1 MKFHLPELVTRLAG
15 RTGAAKER
23 ALALRLPKLV
33 TRLAEAPRALAGLAI
48 IGIFLLHPLT
58 DFGKSMFTLLP
69 KLEGLAYDARL
80 KLTLPNT
87 GDPQVVIIDIDE
99 ASLQR
104 LGRWPWSRDKLAK
117 LTTQLF
123 ERYGV
128 RAVGFDILFA
138 EPDLSSGIA
147 VLDSLREGEFKANPA
162 FAAALARLRPRLD
175 FDARFGDA
183 IRDRSVVLA
192 MAFPVEAE
200 TQGVLPPPLFAE
212 ADIAGKLIRIEPEH
226 GFVSALPALAE
237 AAAASGHVDPFY
249 DPDNQVRRVPMV
261 KRYGAGYYPALSLAV
276 VQTVVEAKR
285 VTPHFDSERTLD
297 ALDVGGLTVPVDEYG
312 MALIP
317 FRGKSKTFRF
327 VPAADVLDGSLPQN
341 AFPGAIALVGTSA
354 KGLKDLRPT
363 PLDPDFAGVEIH
375 ANLIAGML
383 NGDVKSIPAR
393 ANAIEALVM
402 IPAGLLALFAL
413 PYRRP
418 LLNALGVVTFA
429 AVVIALNFALWIR
442 WSYVIPVATTLLM
455 LAVLFAWNMLAGFL
469 REGAAIRKLS
479 SMFGEYVPP
488 ERVAQMRESGERF
501 NMEGESRELTVLF
514 CDVRNFTAL
523 SENLAPRQ
531 LSAMLNAYL
540 TTMTELIHEHR
551 HGTIDKYVGDA
562 IMAFWGAPE
571 PNPEHARGAVEAA
584 LAMQA
589 RMPKLA
595 REFARRGWPAFRIGI
610 GVNTGTMSIGD
621 MGSKFRKAYTVLG
634 DAVNLASRLESLT
647 KEYSVGIIVG
657 ENTARAMPDYA
668 WREIDRVRVV
678 GKATPVTIYE
688 PLGPAASSEI
698 TAELALH
705 HRALASYRQRDFDAA
720 EAGFAALAAAHPA
733 TALYAYFRT
742 RCATFRSSPPPP
754 AWEGAMVFATK

>member
-1 MKFHLPELVTRLAG
+1 M
-15 RTGAAKER
+15 
-23 ALALRLPKLV
+23 
-33 TRLAEAPRALAGLAI
+33 
-48 IGIFLLHPLT
+48 
-58 DFGKSMFTLLP
+58 
-69 KLEGLAYDARL
+69 
-80 KLTLPNT
+80 
-87 GDPQVVIIDIDE
+87 
-99 ASLQR
+99 
-104 LGRWPWSRDKLAK
+104 
-117 LTTQLF
+117 
-123 ERYGV
+123 
-128 RAVGFDILFA
+128 
-138 EPDLSSGIA
+138 
-147 VLDSLREGEFKANPA
+147 LDNLREGELKANPA
-162 FAAALARLRPRLD
+162 FAASLARLRPRLD
-175 FDARFGDA
+175 FDARFADA
-183 IRDRSVVLA
+183 IRGRPVVLA

-226 GFVSALPALAE
+226 GFVSALPALTQ

-276 VQTVVEAKR
+276 VRTVVEAKR

-327 VPAADVLDGSLPQN
+327 VPASDVLDGSLPRN

-418 LLNALGVVTFA
+418 LLNALGVVALA
-429 AVVIALNFALWIR
+429 AIVIALNFALWIR

-479 SMFGEYVPP
+479 TMFGEYVPP

-501 NMEGESRELTVLF
+501 SMEGDSRELTVLF

-523 SENLAPRQ
+523 SENLAPRS

-551 HGTIDKYVGDA
+551 HGTIDKYVGDS

-584 LAMQA
+584 LAMQS
-589 RMPKLA
+589 RMPQLTQA
-595 REFARRGWPAFRIGI
+595 FARRGWPAFSIGI
-610 GVNTGTMSIGD
+610 
-621 MGSKFRKAYTVLG
+621 MGSAFRKAYTVLG

-647 KEYSVGIIVG
+647 KEYGVGIIVG

-688 PLGPAASSEI
+688 PMGPAASAEVA
-698 TAELALH
+698 AELASH
-705 HRALASYRQRDFDAA
+705 RRALASYRERDFEAA

-742 RCATFRSSPPPP
+742 RCALYRSSPPPP